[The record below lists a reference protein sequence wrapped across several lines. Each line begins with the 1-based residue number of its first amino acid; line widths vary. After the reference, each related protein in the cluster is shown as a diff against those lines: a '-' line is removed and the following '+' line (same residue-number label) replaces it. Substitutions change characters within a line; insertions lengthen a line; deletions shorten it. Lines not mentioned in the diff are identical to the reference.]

1 MANARPF
8 AVLPWVLRC
17 LEGRFY
23 KKKSQRAGCGHWRS
37 RAVRY
42 ISDYFTCAIIPDAD
56 LRAVRL
62 RVKARLTPPDPPA
75 LRLRVKARLTP
86 VTRASRPRAPRRS
99 GAAAGPMEH
108 AAHGPVRR
116 PRGARAPGGEPA
128 GTTARPVG
136 LEPWLSRLE
145 LSSCRGSV
153 EPLSRPL
160 SRPCLSSLVEPV
172 EFCAG
177 LSRSVELSSFCRVSL
192 SRLSSL

>member
-1 MANARPF
+1 MVNKAEMANARPF

-108 AAHGPVRR
+108 AAHGPAVRGA
-116 PRGARAPGGEPA
+116 PAGPGGDRGARADHRRRGRTRRVA
-128 GTTARPVG
+128 G
-136 LEPWLSRLE
+136 
-145 LSSCRGSV
+145 
-153 EPLSRPL
+153 RPL
-160 SRPCLSSLVEPV
+160 RRRCFVKPTGKMAP
-172 EFCAG
+172 
-177 LSRSVELSSFCRVSL
+177 RMH
-192 SRLSSL
+192 